1 MLTDSMGAT
10 TAAPRNSLPTSER
23 PVVRLAVMRELE
35 ASLLGSRKAVLS
47 LDLDGIERE
56 TREQMVLV
64 AKLAALSPLEA
75 LTPAN
80 AVYQQLRQC
89 ELRTLQAGRVQAA
102 LLARL
107 RSKLRV
113 LANVLAGP
121 GVNYGLIAGTD
132 REPPR
137 VIGGAEAGKS

>member
-1 MLTDSMGAT
+1 MLTDLIGAT
-10 TAAPRNSLPTSER
+10 AAAARNSLPASER
-23 PVVRLAVMRELE
+23 PAARLAVMSELE
-35 ASLLGSRKAVLS
+35 ASLLASQKAVLS
-47 LDLDGIERE
+47 LDLDGIEGE
-56 TREQMVLV
+56 TRAQIALV
-64 AKLAALSPLEA
+64 AKLAALSPREA

-80 AVYQQLRQC
+80 VVYQQLRQC
-89 ELRTLQAGRVQAA
+89 ERRTLQAGRVQAA

-121 GVNYGLIAGTD
+121 GVNYGLIGGTD

-137 VIGGAEAGKS
+137 VMGGAEAGKS